1 MFATRNGYIR
11 RNTLSDFADVKSN
24 GKIAMKFEGEDADD
38 RLIGV
43 GISSDT
49 DDVMLGTHNGRA
61 IRFPVADVRVFV
73 GRGSVGVRGVRLKG
87 DDTVVS
93 MVILRHMDATP
104 EIREAYLAEASRRRK
119 AAGQEGEAAEEAEE
133 VVAAEPEGDEPEAAG
148 AAVTLSEEQ
157 FAALAADEQILL
169 SVTENGYGMRTSAY
183 DYRIIGRGGQGV
195 FNVAVTEQR
204 GKVVSVL
211 RVDPDDEIILVTDG
225 GMVIRTPI
233 HDIRMVRRNKL
244 GVRVFKVHD
253 GEHVV
258 SVARLTDAGGD
269 SNGDAAAEP
278 DAPPEAGPETGD
290 Q

>member
-1 MFATRNGYIR
+1 
-11 RNTLSDFADVKSN
+11 
-24 GKIAMKFEGEDADD
+24 
-38 RLIGV
+38 
-43 GISSDT
+43 
-49 DDVMLGTHNGRA
+49 LGTHNGRA

-93 MVILRHMDATP
+93 MVILRHMDLTP
-104 EIREAYLAEASRRRK
+104 EVREAYLAEASKRRK
-119 AAGQEGEAAEEAEE
+119 LMGQEGEVAEEAEE
-133 VVAAEPEGDEPEAAG
+133 IVPAEAEGDEPEAAG
-148 AAVTLSEEQ
+148 AMVTLSEEQ
-157 FAALAADEQILL
+157 FAELAANEQVLL
-169 SVTENGYGMRTSAY
+169 SVTENGFGMRTSAY

-195 FNVAVTEQR
+195 FNVAVTPQR

-258 SVARLTDAGGD
+258 SVARLSDTGGET
-269 SNGDAAAEP
+269 NGDTAAEP
-278 DAPPEAGPETGD
+278 GSPAPEAGSETGPETGA